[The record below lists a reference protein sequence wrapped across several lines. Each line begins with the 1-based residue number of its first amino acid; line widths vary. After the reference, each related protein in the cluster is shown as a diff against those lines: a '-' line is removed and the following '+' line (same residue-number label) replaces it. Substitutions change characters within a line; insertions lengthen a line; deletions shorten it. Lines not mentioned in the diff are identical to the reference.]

1 MITDIQLA
9 LFANFLGVSLFLL
22 VVLYHYV
29 ASNPRSWKLLEF
41 WFSKSCDLCVW
52 WYKSFI
58 EWKILQYS
66 ITLQYCL
73 TVLYYHSFGHIVY
86 FYTTIAISFADYKSD
101 KNFIWSFREDFD
113 KTLNISSSNARNL
126 LIRIGERGD
135 ISLYKKCHI
144 WTKSILKPSSKLLQN
159 IPISELSES

>member
-113 KTLNISSSNARNL
+113 K
-126 LIRIGERGD
+126 D
-135 ISLYKKCHI
+135 YFKC
-144 WTKSILKPSSKLLQN
+144 SSKHFFEQCQKPFDSYRGEGRHILV
-159 IPISELSES
+159 